1 MGVRKEAK
9 DEIVKLMLQD
19 IPTDEIAKRM
29 NYSVGTIRKVFE
41 ELREEYGVNSK
52 PGIAAAYLRDE
63 LVGLQEHV
71 EEVLNILDNGQ
82 IATGSKSIRRMPKKR
97 NRGKK

>member
-1 MGVRKEAK
+1 MGIRKEAK
-9 DEIVKLMLQD
+9 DEIIKLMLQE
-19 IPTDEIAKRM
+19 IPTDEIAERM

-41 ELREEYGVNSK
+41 ELREEYAVNTK
-52 PGIAAAYLRDE
+52 TGIATAYLRKE
-63 LVGLQEHV
+63 LVNLQEHV
-71 EEVLNILDNGQ
+71 EEVLNILDSGQ